1 MHLFLSYL
9 LVILK
14 KANLSYLICFFF
26 KILSSISFF
35 PLNFGL
41 SYLYLI
47 FENFKT
53 KYLYLHAPL
62 LKNLLKNLTT
72 ISGLNA
78 LNSDQTRSGVPK
90 PEKFVS
96 YRNTKRSGLY
106 RRQIKDATWA
116 RIEPS
121 TYDLPAQLA
130 NHYTN

>member
-1 MHLFLSYL
+1 MESIVVCYQDVYTATFLP
-9 LVILK
+9 
-14 KANLSYLICFFF
+14 
-26 KILSSISFF
+26 ISQFSTD
-35 PLNFGL
+35 P
-41 SYLYLI
+41 
-47 FENFKT
+47 KT
-53 KYLYLHAPL
+53 KMRNRVPTFGS
-62 LKNLLKNLTT
+62 LLKNLTT

-121 TYDLPAQLA
+121 TYDLLAQL
-130 NHYTN
+130 TI